1 VAGGNTHKLITLVS
15 VLGPEVTMPP
25 HAAQAWGQA
34 AHALRSPLALNRY
47 YLYSYMPAYSGRLK
61 PISL

>member
-1 VAGGNTHKLITLVS
+1 
-15 VLGPEVTMPP
+15 MPP
-25 HAAQAWGQA
+25 HAAQACGQA